1 MTITRYNVGMKTK
14 NEIEIKK
21 VRKQLQKYTISKQ
34 EKESLRERLVVL
46 KEMIKREKKELVE

>member
-1 MTITRYNVGMKTK
+1 VTITRYNVGMKTK

-21 VRKQLQKYTISKQ
+21 VRKQLQKYIISKQ

-46 KEMIKREKKELVE
+46 KEMIKREKRN

>member
-1 MTITRYNVGMKTK
+1 VTITRYNVGMKTK

-46 KEMIKREKKELVE
+46 KEMIKREKRN